1 MYKTYCPLP
10 FKELYSDNAG
20 TYRVC
25 CHGLDMQTMDELLPF
40 EFWKSERM
48 EDIRNELMSG
58 VQSPECFRCW
68 RLEESGEESYRH
80 RAIRAKEF
88 EDDNKISLKLRIGS
102 NFCNLAC
109 YMCNPKN
116 STTRKNELRLIYGD
130 DHDKVFDQEFYS
142 PYKSTK
148 NKRWNAILENIL
160 ENIEKV
166 DRIHLTGGEPLQL
179 PQQWKLLNSI
189 PEEYAKNIKVTVD
202 TNLTEL
208 GWKGNSIYD
217 LRNKFKLF
225 HLGISCDHYGD
236 KLEFMRY
243 PIDVQQ
249 FEKNLIEIRNA
260 GFSHC
265 LNITASILN
274 IDDINRIKQYYS
286 NMGINN
292 KVHAIVADSIFS
304 ISNLPEHI
312 KEEYIETYFL
322 SNEPLI
328 VAELECK
335 RDAEKLKNGF
345 RNLDDLSKHRKIEWR
360 PLWSD
365 FIKKI
370 ER

>member
-1 MYKTYCPLP
+1 
-10 FKELYSDNAG
+10 
-20 TYRVC
+20 
-25 CHGLDMQTMDELLPF
+25 MQTMDELLPF